1 MATNEDIIKALKK
14 LIDEAGGGT
23 TTTSSEF
30 TKKKK
35 GETDEQ
41 LKARRNT
48 ARLEQRAERI
58 AELRRLSE
66 LEAAGARLIDK
77 EERLLQLKQEKLDL
91 DLKTRA
97 ITAAEAV
104 NRQKSIDAESAG
116 LKDGNSLM
124 KSMLGITNEQGT
136 TLSKTIAGGTD
147 FMKGQAKAVKQLV
160 SGKGALNVLTASI
173 DKVVQASIA
182 LAYAQDAS
190 VVNFRRQTGAS
201 DELDDNIRNLEQGL
215 YNAGVTSEEA
225 SQAIQSL
232 FVNVSDFTAMSETSQ
247 IELSKT
253 VAVLNELGV
262 SSEASA
268 KNIQFAIKVL
278 GQSTKQ
284 AAKLQRELFV
294 FAQGLGV
301 SVDQM
306 AGDFASM
313 GPQIAALGS
322 NGVDAFKKLQIQVK
336 NTGLALSEI
345 LGLVEKFDTFDS
357 AAQSVGKLNALLGGP
372 YLNTLELVATTDPS
386 ERFRILKERIDDAGV
401 SFDSMD
407 YYQRKALAS
416 AMGLNEQQ
424 LALLTRG
431 SLDQIMPKP
440 KSAADIESLANQ
452 THEFNTLAEQMI
464 QIGRAF
470 AISFGPLISG
480 IKTVV
485 QAMQDFEIGG
495 VNGIQMLIGLGIAI
509 SAIVAGPIY
518 GAIGTFATIAGVIT
532 GLVVLFQDLVHSLTV
547 GNSPSV
553 IEAFSMF
560 GEAIAN
566 VSSFLSPLMSIMS
579 PITGMF
585 ADMSHGAT
593 DLADSMSLIPSEKSA
608 SFVSTVKQ
616 TADAAETVNQTA
628 FASTAATIG
637 AQAAAPAAAATQA
650 SGPPPVININLSI
663 DGTEFAAV
671 VNSVAVESY
680 SGGKPSDLHN
690 SIAHM
695 IEQGLMTGRRGI

>member
-1 MATNEDIIKALKK
+1 MATNDDIIKALKK

-41 LKARRNT
+41 LKARRNK
-48 ARLEQRAERI
+48 ARLEQARERGR
-58 AELRRLSE
+58 ELAHIKKME
-66 LEAAGARLIDK
+66 EAGARLVDR
-77 EERLLQLKQEKLDL
+77 EERLLKLRQEKLDL
-91 DLKTRA
+91 DMETRA

-104 NRQKSIDAESAG
+104 NRQKSIDAELAG

-136 TLSKTIAGGTD
+136 TLSKAVAGGTD

-182 LAYAQDAS
+182 LAMAQDAS

-201 DELDDNIRNLEQGL
+201 GQLDSTIMNLEQSM
-215 YNAGVTSEEA
+215 YTAGVSSEEA

-232 FVNVSDFTAMSETSQ
+232 YLNVTDFTAMSPANQE
-247 IELSKT
+247 ELGKT

-262 SSEASA
+262 SSETSA
-268 KNIQFAIKVL
+268 KNMQFAIKVL

-306 AGDFASM
+306 ASDFASM

-322 NGVDAFKKLQIQVK
+322 NGEAAFKRLQIQAK
-336 NTGLALSEI
+336 NTGLALSEL

-401 SFDSMD
+401 SFDDMD

-440 KSAADIESLANQ
+440 KSAADIESLAKQ
-452 THEFNTLAEQMI
+452 TAEFNTMMEELG
-464 QIGRAF
+464 QIGRGF
-470 AISFGPLISG
+470 AVSLAPIVSV
-480 IKTVV
+480 IKKVV
-485 QAMQDFEIGG
+485 QFMQDTEIGG
-495 VNGIQMLIGLGIAI
+495 VNLIQIIVGLGIAAAAFAASGGI
-509 SAIVAGPIY
+509 GPI
-518 GAIGTFATIAGVIT
+518 AATAGFIT
-532 GLVVLFQDLVHSLTV
+532 ALVVAFQGLVHSLTV

-637 AQAAAPAAAATQA
+637 AQAAAPAPAATQA

>member
-1 MATNEDIIKALKK
+1 MATEEEIIKALKK
-14 LIDEAGGGT
+14 MIEDASGKSRRPDSDAAKVEREDFASDEAYAERKLELLDQEIADRRKLAKEIGVIRDLEETIIEIEEEKLQIRKKYQKLSDKAFAEEKLRLNAQKAGIEAGGDALERFAGIST
-23 TTTSSEF
+23 RQNSLFAKMAAGGKDFTSGLIKGGKQAFSGLNILTSS
-30 TKKKK
+30 
-35 GETDEQ
+35 
-41 LKARRNT
+41 L
-48 ARLEQRAERI
+48 
-58 AELRRLSE
+58 
-66 LEAAGARLIDK
+66 
-77 EERLLQLKQEKLDL
+77 
-91 DLKTRA
+91 
-97 ITAAEAV
+97 
-104 NRQKSIDAESAG
+104 
-116 LKDGNSLM
+116 
-124 KSMLGITNEQGT
+124 
-136 TLSKTIAGGTD
+136 
-147 FMKGQAKAVKQLV
+147 
-160 SGKGALNVLTASI
+160 
-173 DKVVQASIA
+173 DKVVESSIA
-182 LAYAQDAS
+182 LAMAQDAS

-201 DELDDNIRNLEQGL
+201 GQLDSTIMNLEQSM
-215 YNAGVTSEEA
+215 YTAGVSSEEA

-232 FVNVSDFTAMSETSQ
+232 YLNVTDFTAMSPANQE
-247 IELSKT
+247 ELGKT

-262 SSEASA
+262 STETSA
-268 KNIQFAIKVL
+268 KNMQFAIKVL

-306 AGDFASM
+306 ASDFASM

-322 NGVDAFKKLQIQVK
+322 NGVDAFKKLQIQAK
-336 NTGLALSEI
+336 NTGLALSEL

-440 KSAADIESLANQ
+440 KSAADIESLAKQ
-452 THEFNTLAEQMI
+452 TAEFNTMMEELG
-464 QIGRAF
+464 QIGRGF
-470 AISFGPLISG
+470 AVSFAPIVSG

-485 QAMQDFEIGG
+485 QFMQDFEIGG
-495 VNGIQMLIGLGIAI
+495 VNLIQIIVGLGIAAAAFAA
-509 SAIVAGPIY
+509 SPV
-518 GAIGTFATIAGVIT
+518 IGTLGTIAGVIT

-608 SFVSTVKQ
+608 SFVSPVKQ
-616 TADAAETVNQTA
+616 PADAAETVNQTA

-695 IEQGLMTGRRGI
+695 IEQGLMTGRRGL

>member
-1 MATNEDIIKALKK
+1 MATNDDIIKALKK

-41 LKARRNT
+41 LKARRNK
-48 ARLEQRAERI
+48 ARLEQARERGR
-58 AELRRLSE
+58 ELAHIKKME
-66 LEAAGARLIDK
+66 EAGARLVDR
-77 EERLLQLKQEKLDL
+77 EERLLKLRQEKLDL
-91 DLKTRA
+91 DMETRA

-104 NRQKSIDAESAG
+104 NRQKSIDAELAG

-136 TLSKTIAGGTD
+136 TLSKAVAGGTD

-182 LAYAQDAS
+182 LAMAQDAS

-201 DELDDNIRNLEQGL
+201 GQLDSTIMNLEQSM
-215 YNAGVTSEEA
+215 YTAGVSSEEA

-232 FVNVSDFTAMSETSQ
+232 YLNVTDFTAMSPANQE
-247 IELSKT
+247 ELGKT

-262 SSEASA
+262 SSETSA
-268 KNIQFAIKVL
+268 KNMQFAIKVL

-306 AGDFASM
+306 ASDFASM

-322 NGVDAFKKLQIQVK
+322 NGEAAFKRLQIQAK
-336 NTGLALSEI
+336 NTGLALSEL

-401 SFDSMD
+401 SFDDMD

-440 KSAADIESLANQ
+440 KSAADIESLAKQ
-452 THEFNTLAEQMI
+452 TAEFNTMMEELG
-464 QIGRAF
+464 QIGRGF
-470 AISFGPLISG
+470 AVSLAPIVSV
-480 IKTVV
+480 IKKVV
-485 QAMQDFEIGG
+485 QFMQDTEIGG
-495 VNGIQMLIGLGIAI
+495 VNLIQIIVGLGIAAAAFAA
-509 SAIVAGPIY
+509 SPV
-518 GAIGTFATIAGVIT
+518 IGTLGTIAGVIT

-637 AQAAAPAAAATQA
+637 AQAAAPAPAATQA

>member
-1 MATNEDIIKALKK
+1 MATEEEIIKALKK
-14 LIDEAGGGT
+14 MIEDASGKSRRPDSDAAKVEREDFASDEAYAERKLELLDQEIADRRKLAKEIGVIRDLEETIIEIEEEKLQIRKKYQKLSDKAFAEEKLRLNAQKAGIEAGGDALERFAGIST
-23 TTTSSEF
+23 RQNSLFAKMAAGGKDFTSGLIKGGKQAFSGLNILTSS
-30 TKKKK
+30 
-35 GETDEQ
+35 
-41 LKARRNT
+41 L
-48 ARLEQRAERI
+48 
-58 AELRRLSE
+58 
-66 LEAAGARLIDK
+66 
-77 EERLLQLKQEKLDL
+77 
-91 DLKTRA
+91 
-97 ITAAEAV
+97 
-104 NRQKSIDAESAG
+104 
-116 LKDGNSLM
+116 
-124 KSMLGITNEQGT
+124 
-136 TLSKTIAGGTD
+136 
-147 FMKGQAKAVKQLV
+147 
-160 SGKGALNVLTASI
+160 
-173 DKVVQASIA
+173 DKVVESSIA
-182 LAYAQDAS
+182 LAMAQDAS

-201 DELDDNIRNLEQGL
+201 GQLDSTIMNLEQSM
-215 YNAGVTSEEA
+215 YTAGVSSEEA

-232 FVNVSDFTAMSETSQ
+232 YLNVTDFTAMSPANQE
-247 IELSKT
+247 ELGKT

-262 SSEASA
+262 STETSA
-268 KNIQFAIKVL
+268 KNMQFAIKVL

-306 AGDFASM
+306 ASDFASM

-322 NGVDAFKKLQIQVK
+322 NGVDAFKRLQIQAK
-336 NTGLALSEI
+336 NTGLALSEL

-440 KSAADIESLANQ
+440 KSAADIESLAKQ
-452 THEFNTLAEQMI
+452 TAEFNTMMEELA
-464 QIGRAF
+464 QIGRGF
-470 AISFGPLISG
+470 AVSFAPIVSG

-485 QAMQDFEIGG
+485 QFMQDFEIGG
-495 VNGIQMLIGLGIAI
+495 VNLIQIIVGLGIAAAAFAA
-509 SAIVAGPIY
+509 SPV
-518 GAIGTFATIAGVIT
+518 IGTLGTIAGVIT

-695 IEQGLMTGRRGI
+695 IEQGLMTGRRGL

>member
-1 MATNEDIIKALKK
+1 MATNDDIIKALKK

-41 LKARRNT
+41 LKARRNK
-48 ARLEQRAERI
+48 ARLEQARERGR
-58 AELRRLSE
+58 ELAHIKKME
-66 LEAAGARLIDK
+66 EAGARLVDR
-77 EERLLQLKQEKLDL
+77 EERLLKLRQEKLDL
-91 DLKTRA
+91 DMETRA

-104 NRQKSIDAESAG
+104 NRQKSIDAELAG

-136 TLSKTIAGGTD
+136 TLSKAVAGGTD

-182 LAYAQDAS
+182 LAMAQDAS

-201 DELDDNIRNLEQGL
+201 GQLDSTIMNLEQSM
-215 YNAGVTSEEA
+215 YTAGVSSEEA

-232 FVNVSDFTAMSETSQ
+232 YLNVTDFTAMSPANQE
-247 IELSKT
+247 ELGKT

-262 SSEASA
+262 SSETSA
-268 KNIQFAIKVL
+268 KNMQFAIKVL

-306 AGDFASM
+306 ASDFASM

-322 NGVDAFKKLQIQVK
+322 NGEAAFKRLQIQAK
-336 NTGLALSEI
+336 NTGLALSEL

-401 SFDSMD
+401 SFDDMD

-440 KSAADIESLANQ
+440 KSAADIESLAKQ
-452 THEFNTLAEQMI
+452 TAEFNTMMEELG
-464 QIGRAF
+464 QIGRGF
-470 AISFGPLISG
+470 AVSLAPIVSV
-480 IKTVV
+480 IKKVV

-495 VNGIQMLIGLGIAI
+495 VNGIQMLIGLGIAAATFAASGVI
-509 SAIVAGPIY
+509 GPI
-518 GAIGTFATIAGVIT
+518 AATAGFIT
-532 GLVVLFQDLVHSLTV
+532 ALVVAFQGLVHSLTV

-637 AQAAAPAAAATQA
+637 AQAAAPAPAATQA

>member
-1 MATNEDIIKALKK
+1 MATNDDIIKALKK

-41 LKARRNT
+41 LKARRNK
-48 ARLEQRAERI
+48 ARLEQARERGR
-58 AELRRLSE
+58 ELAHIKKME
-66 LEAAGARLIDK
+66 EAGARLVDR
-77 EERLLQLKQEKLDL
+77 EERLLKLRQEKLDL
-91 DLKTRA
+91 DMETRA

-104 NRQKSIDAESAG
+104 NRQKSIDAELAG

-136 TLSKTIAGGTD
+136 TLSKAVAGGTD

-182 LAYAQDAS
+182 LAMAQDAS

-201 DELDDNIRNLEQGL
+201 GQLDSTIMNLEQSM
-215 YNAGVTSEEA
+215 YTAGVSSEEA

-232 FVNVSDFTAMSETSQ
+232 YLNVTDFTAMSPANQE
-247 IELSKT
+247 ELGKT

-262 SSEASA
+262 SSETSA
-268 KNIQFAIKVL
+268 KNMQFAIKVL

-306 AGDFASM
+306 ASDFASM

-322 NGVDAFKKLQIQVK
+322 NGEAAFKRLQIQAK
-336 NTGLALSEI
+336 NTGLALSEL

-386 ERFRILKERIDDAGV
+386 ERFRIL
-401 SFDSMD
+401 
-407 YYQRKALAS
+407 
-416 AMGLNEQQ
+416 
-424 LALLTRG
+424 
-431 SLDQIMPKP
+431 
-440 KSAADIESLANQ
+440 
-452 THEFNTLAEQMI
+452 NTMMEELG
-464 QIGRAF
+464 QIGRGF
-470 AISFGPLISG
+470 AVSLAPIVSV
-480 IKTVV
+480 IKKVV

-495 VNGIQMLIGLGIAI
+495 VNGIQMLIGLGIAAATFAASGVI
-509 SAIVAGPIY
+509 GPI
-518 GAIGTFATIAGVIT
+518 AATAGFIT
-532 GLVVLFQDLVHSLTV
+532 ALVVAFQGLVHSLTV

-553 IEAFSMF
+553 IEAFSMI

-637 AQAAAPAAAATQA
+637 AQAAAPAPAATQA